1 MRSKPAQREATGNR
15 DDFSPEVKDILAKRV
30 GMRCSNPNCRQ
41 PTSGPQEDPE
51 KVLNIGVAAHISAAS
66 PKGPRYDDKLTAG
79 ERASVDNGIWL
90 CQNCGKLADNDPPR
104 YPTDLLR
111 RWKQLSEEAARLVI
125 ESPNNSGSP
134 DKFSDED
141 LIRFYAQCFDR
152 PAFQDHFHQEGSMEA
167 FDKAIEDTITALNTG
182 CLRSR
187 DGGVL
192 ARARGK
198 AYLRNSD
205 WRSQMDVVG
214 DLLRAVRSR
223 YDDARK
229 RGSIQVHGDFYCIHD
244 GQLAQWM
251 DETRA
256 QILLLF
262 GEVCKQASVGAPFF
276 PRPVRQW

>member
-51 KVLNIGVAAHISAAS
+51 KVLNIGVAAHITAAS
-66 PKGPRYDDKLTAG
+66 RKGPRHDEKLTPI
-79 ERASVDNGIWL
+79 ERTSVDNGIWL

-141 LIRFYAQCFDR
+141 LIRFYAESFDR

-205 WRSQMDVVG
+205 WRSEMDVVG
-214 DLLRAVRSR
+214 DLLRAIRSR

-229 RGSIQVHGDFYCIHD
+229 RGLIHVNGDSYCIND
-244 GQLAQWM
+244 GQLAHWM
-251 DETRA
+251 DETRG
-256 QILLLF
+256 QILTVF
-262 GEVCKQASVGAPFF
+262 GEVCKQAGVVAPSF
-276 PRPVRQW
+276 PRPVRRW

>member
-1 MRSKPAQREATGNR
+1 MRGNAAPNGLTGNR

-41 PTSGPQEDPE
+41 PTSGPQEDPQ
-51 KVLNIGVAAHISAAS
+51 KVLNIGVAAHITAAS
-66 PKGPRYDDKLTAG
+66 PKGPRYDKKLTAD
-79 ERASVDNGIWL
+79 ERASVENGIWL

-104 YPTDLLR
+104 YPTDLLC
-111 RWKQLSEEAARLVI
+111 RWKQLSEEAALLVI
-125 ESPNNSGSP
+125 ESPNKAGSP
-134 DKFSDED
+134 ERFSDED

-192 ARARGK
+192 AQARGK

-223 YDDARK
+223 YDDARR
-229 RGSIQVHGDFYCIHD
+229 RGSIHANGDFYCIHD
-244 GQLAQWM
+244 CQIAQWM

-256 QILLLF
+256 QILLIF
-262 GEVCKQASVGAPFF
+262 GDVCKQAGVVAPFF
-276 PRPVRQW
+276 PRPVRRW